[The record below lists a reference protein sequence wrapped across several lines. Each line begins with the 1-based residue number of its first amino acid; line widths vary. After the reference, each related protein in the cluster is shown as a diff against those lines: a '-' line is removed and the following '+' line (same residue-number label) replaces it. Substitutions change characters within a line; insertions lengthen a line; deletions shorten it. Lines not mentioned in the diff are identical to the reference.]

1 VKKPTYKPEE
11 KIMSDYCLTIN
22 VRSKNEALLNNL
34 IVTLETIN
42 DDFSGIDGVEMVTE
56 TTAEKIVS
64 DMSRGS
70 DKRDINKAVYL
81 ECWMINE
88 ETMESL

>member
-1 VKKPTYKPEE
+1 
-11 KIMSDYCLTIN
+11 MSDYCLTIN

-34 IVTLETIN
+34 IVTFETIN
-42 DDFSGIDGVEMVTE
+42 DNFSEIDGVEMITE
-56 TTAEKIVS
+56 SSLVKPMLNKSAPGECQE
-64 DMSRGS
+64 
-70 DKRDINKAVYL
+70 INKAVYL